1 MPADRYIPQ
10 APADENLV
18 ADHGITARPSVTEE
32 DPRRSAATVPEG
44 VPELLTDLASKVLAT
59 KEGETFL
66 YSDTEGNL
74 DDRKEFG
81 LGLYHRDT
89 RFLSHYRMKLSGRDP
104 VLLSSS
110 GERGYMSSRRPHEPR
125 PVRRTTSSPCRS
137 RR

>member
-1 MPADRYIPQ
+1 MSTASEPEPRVEADAPDGIDAVPAP
-10 APADENLV
+10 PK
-18 ADHGITARPSVTEE
+18 T
-32 DPRRSAATVPEG
+32 EG

-66 YSDTEGNL
+66 YTDMEGNL

-89 RFLSHYRMKLSGRDP
+89 RFLSHYRMRISGRDP

-110 GERGYMSSRRPHEPR
+110 GERA
-125 PVRRTTSSPCRS
+125 
-137 RR
+137 